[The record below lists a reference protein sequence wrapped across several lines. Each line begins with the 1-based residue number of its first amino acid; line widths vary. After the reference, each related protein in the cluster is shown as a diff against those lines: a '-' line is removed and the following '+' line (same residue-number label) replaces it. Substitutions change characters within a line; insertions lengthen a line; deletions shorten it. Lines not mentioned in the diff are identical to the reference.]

1 MINRKNFSADF
12 KAKVAVEAIK
22 ERKTIP
28 EISSAYQVH
37 STQISHW
44 KKQALVGI
52 PAIFAQRQEK
62 QAAQQEQEVGE
73 LYKQIGQLKVEN
85 DFLKKTAYRA

>member
-1 MINRKNFSADF
+1 MNKKNFNADF

-28 EISSAYQVH
+28 EISSTYQVH
-37 STQISHW
+37 STQISSW

-52 PAIFAQRQEK
+52 PGIFAKRQEK
-62 QAAQQEQEVGE
+62 QAANHEQEMSE
-73 LYKQIGQLKVEN
+73 LYKQIGQLTVEN
-85 DFLKKTAYRA
+85 DFLKKTVYRP

>member
-1 MINRKNFSADF
+1 MTGKIFSSDF

-22 ERKTIP
+22 ERKTIAV
-28 EISSAYQVH
+28 ISSEYKVH
-37 STQISHW
+37 STQISNW
-44 KKQALVGI
+44 KKQALTGI

-62 QAAQQEQEVGE
+62 QAVTHEQETSE

-85 DFLKKTAYRA
+85 DFLKKTVYRI